1 MKKSY
6 YLILAYL
13 CFITAVSALNVG
25 DKVPEI
31 AVDKWYNKPPQ
42 LIKES
47 KGKKVFLVEFW
58 ASWCK
63 ACLPS
68 VKFLN
73 QIQKKYK
80 DKELVI
86 VGITAE
92 KKDDIMSFIRE
103 HNISYSIGFDEG
115 EKIISEYVSEN
126 DGIPVAFLIDREGE
140 IVYKGHPMQMG
151 KILVQVLNG
160 TYNKEDR
167 EKLMFLLTLFKKQLK
182 NFELMKASETAE
194 KILYLSPDN
203 KEAMQFRLMAF
214 EKMGQTTAAVSF
226 LESLISKFPDHDNL
240 YFLKLALLQE
250 LTPEKVKSFS
260 EKIIEKFKD
269 SPDILNTL
277 AWELLD
283 NGNFGTQQIDTAF
296 KAAELAVKTI
306 EKDKDYDKP
315 LLAASLDT
323 LARCYYNIG
332 LLEKAIKYQ
341 AESLSYA
348 KNSDDKAIIGK
359 TLNYYNKLKILKQH
373 YQE

>member
-115 EKIISEYVSEN
+115 EIIISKYVSEN